1 MCVYNLQRFRLDMQQ
16 NPGTLNRSRSREQA
30 PPTFVGRPAV
40 ASLPPGLERPQE
52 LSHATMIAQ
61 LLHEQKVQN
70 RLMEQQLQLLQMDKY
85 SDPNE
90 ILPLVDPELK
100 SILLEWANSFKS
112 TLQQSLTQD
121 ALQQKYLAIERSGE
135 LQRQF
140 SEECKKSWQWPL
152 AFKAHAR
159 ELQSCTA
166 LLGEG
171 DVDMFVEDADH
182 EVPFDITQ
190 AYLNL
195 RKRHARECQDFVVS
209 YQRQCTAFFASQ
221 VKPQV
226 QLQKLVDTTTAWIH
240 KNRTVLP
247 EYAIASIKQHVRNYA
262 DLTFRKEVPKARSR
276 IEKEQANKTKQEQA
290 LLEAESEFRLMDV
303 NRLLAL
309 PGPGS
314 ARILSSPVR
323 EWSG

>member
-1 MCVYNLQRFRLDMQQ
+1 
-16 NPGTLNRSRSREQA
+16 
-30 PPTFVGRPAV
+30 
-40 ASLPPGLERPQE
+40 
-52 LSHATMIAQ
+52 MIAQ

-100 SILLEWANSFKS
+100 SILLERANSFKS

-171 DVDMFVEDADH
+171 EVDMFVEDADR
-182 EVPFDITQ
+182 EVPF
-190 AYLNL
+190 
-195 RKRHARECQDFVVS
+195 
-209 YQRQCTAFFASQ
+209 
-221 VKPQV
+221 
-226 QLQKLVDTTTAWIH
+226 
-240 KNRTVLP
+240 
-247 EYAIASIKQHVRNYA
+247 
-262 DLTFRKEVPKARSR
+262 
-276 IEKEQANKTKQEQA
+276 
-290 LLEAESEFRLMDV
+290 
-303 NRLLAL
+303 
-309 PGPGS
+309 
-314 ARILSSPVR
+314 
-323 EWSG
+323 